1 MVQERELAVSTGV
14 ELSGP
19 GEGAGCEYRGWSLVV
34 QERELAVSTGVELSG
49 PGEGA
54 GCEYR
59 GGA

>member
-1 MVQERELAVSTGV
+1 MVQERELDVSTGV
-14 ELSGP
+14 ELG
-19 GEGAGCEYRGWSLVV
+19 
-34 QERELAVSTGVELSG
+34 G

>member
-1 MVQERELAVSTGV
+1 M
-14 ELSGP
+14 
-19 GEGAGCEYRGWSLVV
+19 V

>member
-1 MVQERELAVSTGV
+1 MVQERELAVSTGA
-14 ELSGP
+14 EF
-19 GEGAGCEYRGWSLVV
+19 
-34 QERELAVSTGVELSG
+34 SG

>member
-19 GEGAGCEYRGWSLVV
+19 GEG
-34 QERELAVSTGVELSG
+34 T
-49 PGEGA
+49 